1 MADKQRGGQRKPQE
15 EKSENRTVG
24 LPKKLWAPI
33 DKMPGSL
40 AGRMRIIVAAG
51 LDALGRSG
59 INVGQMLAEHY
70 HNIARELWDEKYGYV
85 SKETGQTPQ
94 IKVIDFSTRITSS
107 ALGSKGECLVIVA
120 QAEIGGLRSTFSF
133 RLDGTWFQ
141 YEDEEEI
148 NDK

>member
-1 MADKQRGGQRKPQE
+1 MNKKKQGGQRKPLE
-15 EKSENRTVG
+15 EKKENRTVG
-24 LPKKLWAPI
+24 LPHNVWEDVDRL
-33 DKMPGSL
+33 PGTL

-59 INVGQMLAEHY
+59 INVGRMLAEHY
-70 HNIARELWDEKYGYV
+70 HNIACELWDEKYGYV
-85 SKETGQTPQ
+85 AKETGQTPQ
-94 IKVIDFSTRITSS
+94 VKVIDFSTRITSS

-141 YEDEEEI
+141 YENEEEI
-148 NDK
+148 K

>member
-1 MADKQRGGQRKPQE
+1 MNKKKQGGQRKPMD

-51 LDALGRSG
+51 LDAL
-59 INVGQMLAEHY
+59 
-70 HNIARELWDEKYGYV
+70 
-85 SKETGQTPQ
+85 
-94 IKVIDFSTRITSS
+94 
-107 ALGSKGECLVIVA
+107 
-120 QAEIGGLRSTFSF
+120 
-133 RLDGTWFQ
+133 
-141 YEDEEEI
+141 EEQ